1 MSITVSPPPTDAV
14 AAAYARIEAAGVDLV
29 ESLTPQVTVEVAAIP
44 LPPGLHV
51 APGLHATVNW
61 AAYRFGSQGWVT
73 VAPGTPLRL
82 RVAAVL
88 TGAGFTDRRIRR
100 VLER

>member
-61 AAYRFGSQGWVT
+61 RVYRFGSQGWVT
-73 VAPGTPLRL
+73 VAPGTRLRL
-82 RVAAVL
+82 RVEAVL